1 MGIVYN
7 EISKLTLFIR
17 LLHLPS
23 KLYFL
28 GSNPTKETNTLKK
41 IVNNEYY
48 IIRQSMGFARGA

>member
-1 MGIVYN
+1 
-7 EISKLTLFIR
+7 LTLFIR

-28 GSNPTKETNTLKK
+28 GSNPTKKTNTLKK